1 VLDRI
6 HDFRLRLQEA
16 VAERRVPSPHGIGLF
31 CDSIPIVYDA
41 NYLRVETLA
50 PAVELEAEADRL
62 MERFWHRRVITD
74 AAGDAVAKDFEALGW
89 SQSTHL
95 IMGHVREPDR
105 VVDTTA
111 VREVPFTALE
121 RAHARVTLEE
131 PYGDEELSAQLLE
144 AKRRVA
150 AVVPT
155 RFFGAFVGAE
165 VGAYCELR
173 SDGQTA
179 QIEDVN
185 TLLPYRGRGLGRAVV
200 QKALDEARASHTIVF
215 IEALANDWPKE
226 LYERLG
232 FDVLDVRHLF
242 LRPPP
247 PLARLRITTP
257 RLVLRLGT
265 TAELR
270 ELAEVA
276 RQGIHDPA
284 AMPFEV
290 AWTDSAGDPGF
301 IDESIAHHLEALR
314 DWSPDAWRLN
324 LIAFLDGRPVGVQ
337 ALRADR
343 FAETS
348 EVDTGSWLGLAYQG
362 QGLGTEMRAAVLS
375 LAFDRLGAAR
385 AVSGAI
391 QGNPQSLGVSRKLD
405 YEVTG
410 EHMVSPRGMDV
421 PHTDL
426 ALDRGRF
433 SSPVPVEI
441 DGLDGLERL
450 FGAQLI

>member
-6 HDFRLRLQEA
+6 HDFRQRLQEA

-50 PAVELEAEADRL
+50 PAGELEAEADRL

-74 AAGDAVAKDFEALGW
+74 AEGDAIAKDFAARGW
-89 SQSTHL
+89 TQSTHL

-105 VVDTTA
+105 VVDTSC
-111 VREVPFTALE
+111 VREVPFAALE
-121 RAHARVTLEE
+121 RAHARVTIEE

-155 RFFGAFVGAE
+155 RFFGAFVEDE
-165 VGAYCELR
+165 VAAYCELR

-200 QKALDEARASHTIVF
+200 QKALDEARAGHTIVF

-226 LYERLG
+226 LYDRLG

-247 PLARLRITTP
+247 PLARLRISTP

-270 ELAEVA
+270 DLAEVA
-276 RQGIHDPA
+276 RQGIHEPD

-290 AWTDSAGDPGF
+290 AWTDNAGAPGF
-301 IDESIAHHLEALR
+301 GDESVAHHQEALR

-324 LIAFLDGRPVGVQ
+324 LVAFLDGRPVGVQ

-343 FAETS
+343 FAETQQ
-348 EVDTGSWLGLAYQG
+348 VDTGSWLGRAHQG
-362 QGLGTEMRAAVLS
+362 KGLGTEMRAAVLS
-375 LAFDRLGAAR
+375 LAFDRLGATR
-385 AVSGAI
+385 AMSGAI
-391 QGNPQSLGVSRKLD
+391 QGNPQSLGVSRKLG

-410 EHMVSPRGMDV
+410 EHMVSPRGADV

-426 ALDRGRF
+426 ALDRDRF
-433 SSPVPVEI
+433 TSPVPVEI
-441 DGLDGLERL
+441 DGLDGLEPL
-450 FGAQLI
+450 FGARA

>member
-16 VAERRVPSPHGIGLF
+16 VAERRVPSPHGLGLF

-41 NYLRVETLA
+41 NYLRVDTLA
-50 PAVELEAEADRL
+50 PAGELEAEADRL

-74 AAGDAVAKDFEALGW
+74 AAGDAIAKDFEALGW

-105 VVDTTA
+105 VVDTTD
-111 VREVPFTALE
+111 VREVPFAALE

-131 PYGDEELSAQLLE
+131 PFGDEELSAQLLE

-150 AVVPT
+150 SVVPT
-155 RFFGAFVGAE
+155 RFFGAFAGEE
-165 VGAYCELR
+165 VAAYCELR

-185 TLLPYRGRGLGRAVV
+185 TILPYRGRGLGRAVV

-226 LYERLG
+226 LYDRLG
-232 FDVLDVRHLF
+232 FDVLDARHLF

-247 PLARLRITTP
+247 PLARLRVRTP

-290 AWTDSAGDPGF
+290 AWTDSAGAPGF
-301 IDESIAHHLEALR
+301 VDEFVSHHLDAMR
-314 DWSPDAWRLN
+314 DWAPDAWRLT

-343 FAETS
+343 FAETRV
-348 EVDTGSWLGLAYQG
+348 VDTGSWLGRPYQG
-362 QGLGTEMRAAVLS
+362 KGLGTEMRAAVLS
-375 LAFDRLGAAR
+375 LAFERLGATR

-391 QGNPQSLGVSRKLD
+391 QGNPQSLGVSRKLG
-405 YEVTG
+405 YEVIG
-410 EHMVSPRGMDV
+410 EHMVSPRGTEV
-421 PHTDL
+421 PHIDL
-426 ALDRGRF
+426 ALERDRF
-433 SSPVPVEI
+433 TSPVPVEI
-441 DGLDGLERL
+441 DGLGGLEPL
-450 FGAQLI
+450 FGVRA